1 MAASKHFIETD
12 LGRICVHTR
21 GQDNGTP
28 IVFLHGIYLDSS
40 LWDDIAAALTDHR
53 LLMIDMPGHGESP
66 EPESHWSLNN
76 CVTMLQRVLDAMG
89 ISKCVAVGHSWGA
102 MTVLRTACLHPERF
116 ESLCLLNMP
125 FRKTTGRRRFGF
137 HLQKL
142 LAAFRPFYAKRAA
155 RALYT
160 TSFMTRRPE
169 IAERMK
175 KSVAAK
181 SWRSIVRTIDAV
193 ILEPDDTLDLITNLK
208 VPAVFVVGE
217 QDSVGT
223 PPVEAVVVPGGH
235 ISPHE
240 APAEVARSVRAA
252 TNKTGDP
259 KAARCEKS
267 LRGF

>member
-21 GQDNGTP
+21 DQGNGMP

-40 LWDDIAAALTDHR
+40 LWDDVTADLPGHR

-66 EPESHWSLNN
+66 APKRDWSLND
-76 CVTMLQRVLDAMG
+76 CATMLLRVLDAMG
-89 ISKCVAVGHSWGA
+89 ISKCLAVGHSWGA
-102 MTVLRTACLHPERF
+102 MTVLRAACLYPERF

-125 FRKTTGRRRFGF
+125 FRKTTGLRRVGF

-142 LAAFRPFYAKRAA
+142 LAAFRPFYAKQAA

-160 TSFMTRRPE
+160 PLFMTRRPE
-169 IAERMK
+169 IAERME

-181 SWRSIVRTIDAV
+181 SWSSIARTIDAV
-193 ILEPDDTLDLITNLK
+193 ILEPNDALDLIANLK

-217 QDSVGT
+217 QDSVGL

-240 APAEVARSVRAA
+240 APAEVVRSIRAA

-259 KAARCEKS
+259 EAAR
-267 LRGF
+267 RG